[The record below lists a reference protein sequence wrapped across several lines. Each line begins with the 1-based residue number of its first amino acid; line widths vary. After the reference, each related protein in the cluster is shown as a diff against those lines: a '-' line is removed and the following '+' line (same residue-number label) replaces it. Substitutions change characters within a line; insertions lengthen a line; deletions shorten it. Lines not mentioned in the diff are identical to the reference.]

1 MRQRPPAPSRG
12 ETRGHGGVLSKKRD
26 EMVRSFQEDEDVSPL
41 FLISLRAGGTGLNLT
56 RASFVFHFDRWWNPA
71 VENQATDRTFR
82 IGQKKNVQVYK
93 MVCLGTLEE
102 KIDKMLEDKKELADR
117 IIGAGESWIT
127 EMSNDKLR
135 EVLTLSSEATIDS
148 KEE

>member
-1 MRQRPPAPSRG
+1 M
-12 ETRGHGGVLSKKRD
+12 
-26 EMVRSFQEDEDVSPL
+26 
-41 FLISLRAGGTGLNLT
+41 
-56 RASFVFHFDRWWNPA
+56 
-71 VENQATDRTFR
+71 ENQATDRTFR

-117 IIGAGESWIT
+117 IIGAGENWIT

-148 KEE
+148 REE